1 MSHIET
7 SNNKHFKEKMYK
19 NTLENLD
26 NNIYIILNTHIVYI
40 IYTSICI
47 YF

>member
-19 NTLENLD
+19 NILENLE
-26 NNIYIILNTHIVYI
+26 NNIYIILNTYN
-40 IYTSICI
+40 IYTYICI